1 MMETDLEAFVALPK
15 TLKELEEAFT
25 FNILT
30 CSLIDPASIGDYQS
44 QRWSQ
49 EGASGV
55 DLNYT
60 GTSTVNSTR
69 GFNFDAECVKVLKS
83 VTTVLQVLR
92 KVDYRSSSS

>member
-1 MMETDLEAFVALPK
+1 METDLEAFVALSK

-30 CSLIDPASIGDYQS
+30 CSLIDPASIGGYQS

-55 DLNYT
+55 DFKYT
-60 GTSTVNSTR
+60 GT
-69 GFNFDAECVKVLKS
+69 
-83 VTTVLQVLR
+83 
-92 KVDYRSSSS
+92 